1 MLVTGNKW
9 MSCDTH
15 IEGKN
20 FENNFSKKI
29 YIYCIQLN
37 KSDLGHTL
45 TGWKMMEG
53 LSKHLFQSVQEQ
65 QHKGKKKEKREKKEK
80 QLQIF
85 LSYMQM

>member
-1 MLVTGNKW
+1 MLVTGKKW
-9 MSCDTH
+9 MSCATH
-15 IEGKN
+15 IEEEN
-20 FENNFSKKI
+20 FENNFSKKKK
-29 YIYCIQLN
+29 YCIQLN

-53 LSKHLFQSVQEQ
+53 LSKHLFQSVQEK

-85 LSYMQM
+85 LSYM